1 MILSSNFPFLF
12 SPVGAFAQYSVK
24 CGHEYD
30 FCFWFNLYPLPI
42 SHILEVVIFLLE
54 VFPWSL
60 ELCIRLVL
68 FVTKFQ
74 SLVPRQREPCLVL
87 VGSNAVVGL
96 MTLDLLSCLWWISIK
111 FLWWCLSRSPWLYK
125 SFVLGTLW
133 RCDSDLLDLLHR

>member
-12 SPVGAFAQYSVK
+12 SPVGALLNIVWNVVMNMTFS
-24 CGHEYD
+24 
-30 FCFWFNLYPLPI
+30 FWFNLYSLPI
-42 SHILEVVIFLLE
+42 SHILEVWIFLLE